1 MTLPSRSAIF
11 ARLRAKKAA
20 IAKPCKPGSADFA
33 ECQGLTEAAAAAVRE
48 FLKRTAVRK
57 CPTRDA
63 MVAKI
68 ASARQP
74 SVTARRLL
82 EQHGARDLTVTGREV
97 RLAVLDCLPFDPVFR
112 PRVRGAVAAADAGAF
127 EKADLA
133 GLLRILR
140 SAWNPWSDA
149 DTHEARAEAS
159 ALKEAAGCS
168 WRRLAATAARAGR

>member
-1 MTLPSRSAIF
+1 M
-11 ARLRAKKAA
+11 RAKKAA

-97 RLAVLDCLPFDPVFR
+97 RLAVLDYVPFDPLFR
-112 PRVRGAVAAADAGAF
+112 PRVKAAIAAADAGTC

-133 GLLRILR
+133 GLLRMLDR
-140 SAWNPWSDA
+140 AWNPWSDA
-149 DTHEARAEAS
+149 DTREAKADAA
-159 ALKEAAGCS
+159 ALKEATGYS
-168 WRRLAATAARAGR
+168 RRRPATTAAGAAR